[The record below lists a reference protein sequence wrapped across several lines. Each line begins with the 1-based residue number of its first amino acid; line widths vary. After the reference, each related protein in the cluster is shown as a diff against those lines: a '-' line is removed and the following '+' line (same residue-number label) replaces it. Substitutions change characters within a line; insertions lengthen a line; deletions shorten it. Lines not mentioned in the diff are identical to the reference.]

1 MRMRLARNY
10 NYNTHEDASRLR
22 DTGQSGDTRENLKA
36 DSELLA
42 KLHKRNSSSL
52 LEDEDV
58 FLEQVLLSDENSAT
72 VNEEESEGGANE
84 KERSML
90 KEDVSCHVI
99 MLMDRIPGHL
109 KITNKHIISSPV
121 QGKMQANC
129 VSFYCLFCCRFY
141 CRCCYSCCCC
151 CSSCFLLIFVPCV
164 DAVALVAV
172 VLVAI
177 VLFLLMLFSC
187 CYCCCCC
194 FCCYSGCCSSIS

>member
-22 DTGQSGDTRENLKA
+22 DTGQSGNTQENLKA

-109 KITNKHIISSPV
+109 KITNKHIYFFSSP
-121 QGKMQANC
+121 GKNAGQLC
-129 VSFYCLFCCRFY
+129 KLLLSILL
-141 CRCCYSCCCC
+141 S
-151 CSSCFLLIFVPCV
+151 FLLPQ
-164 DAVALVAV
+164 L
-172 VLVAI
+172 LLL
-177 VLFLLMLFSC
+177 LFLLLFLLLSV
-187 CYCCCCC
+187 
-194 FCCYSGCCSSIS
+194 